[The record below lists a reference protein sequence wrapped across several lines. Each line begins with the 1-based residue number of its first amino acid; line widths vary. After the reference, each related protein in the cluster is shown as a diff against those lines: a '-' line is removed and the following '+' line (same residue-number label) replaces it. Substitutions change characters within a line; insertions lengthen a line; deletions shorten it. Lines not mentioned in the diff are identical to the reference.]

1 VSGLLYLGRM
11 SSEERSAWIMGVLA
25 VGSLGCYL
33 AVLLGRRDGGRLA
46 DVPYVAP
53 MLWTI
58 GASIVA
64 SILLHIA
71 AGIIHRRDGHL
82 KDQRDREINQRGEYI
97 GQSFVVIGGMA
108 ALGMAMAQW
117 PYFWIANV
125 IYLCFHLS
133 AITGSAAKLV
143 AYRNGFAKW

>member
-1 VSGLLYLGRM
+1 M
-11 SSEERSAWIMGVLA
+11 SSEERSAWIMGALA
-25 VGSLGCYL
+25 VGSLGVYL
-33 AVLLGRRDGGRLA
+33 AILLGRQDGSRLA
-46 DVPYVAP
+46 DVSYVAP

-64 SILLHIA
+64 SIVLHIG
-71 AGIIHRRDGHL
+71 AGIINRKDGHL
-82 KDQRDREINQRGEYI
+82 KDQRDREINQRGDHI
-97 GQSFVVIGGMA
+97 GQSFVVVGGVA
-108 ALGMAMAQW
+108 AMGMAMAEW